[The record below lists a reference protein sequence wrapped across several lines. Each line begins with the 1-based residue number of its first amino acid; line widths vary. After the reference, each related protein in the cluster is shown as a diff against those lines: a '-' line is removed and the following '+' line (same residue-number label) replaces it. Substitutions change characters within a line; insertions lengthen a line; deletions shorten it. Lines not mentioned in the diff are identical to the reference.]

1 MLSWFHNPSIYLAMD
16 TRERDSEGRFELK
29 GDEPR
34 IQRGVKLT
42 DTCWDALGDIAAQ
55 EKCSR
60 ADLIERVIEND
71 LFGTDNE
78 QDDHLVQEDILDII
92 RDVLDS
98 LEPGEEPL
106 IEMAN
111 SRDKAPARRI
121 LTSLLE
127 YLEELV

>member
-1 MLSWFHNPSIYLAMD
+1 MLSWLHYPRIYLAMD
-16 TRERDSEGRFELK
+16 TRERDSEGRFEQK

-42 DTCWDALGDIAAQ
+42 DICWDALGDIAAQ

-60 ADLIERVIEND
+60 ADLIERVIEDD

-78 QDDHLVQEDILDII
+78 QDEALVKDDILDII
-92 RDVLDS
+92 KDVLDS

-106 IEMAN
+106 IELSN
-111 SRDKAPARRI
+111 NRDKAPARRV
-121 LTSLLE
+121 LSVLLE
-127 YLEELV
+127 YLENTL